1 MTKTKHSIKAFIFIA
16 VLFFLFGGLT
26 VMVQLLLPHLRNMF
40 KLDYFHSAFILFF
53 FFLPNLLF
61 SIPTSFV
68 LTKVGYQRGIILGLV
83 LIALGALLFHPAA
96 EERSFRI
103 FMLAV
108 FVLGTGITFLQVAA
122 NPYVSILGSEST
134 SSTRLTFSQAFNA
147 LGTTIAPILMSVYL
161 LKEEVKTSSEL
172 NFLDDIDRAIY
183 FQNEALSIQMP
194 SLFIALV
201 TIFLALL
208 FSVIKIPCTDKI
220 RHFDKEDYINLLKKD
235 SLLLAAVG
243 IFLYV
248 GAEVV
253 IGSFAVNYFVEI
265 NIAKEVLE
273 SPSLLGFVEGIGR
286 FFNIND
292 IAIGDPQGI
301 VAIFVTFYWGGALV
315 GRLVGAYL
323 TKFFTPSYML
333 MVASF
338 AAIWAILI
346 SINSTGLLSM
356 CSLLSVGVFNAIM
369 FPTIFALGSQEVSL
383 KTQASGILCTAI
395 VGAGLIP
402 LFYGYLT
409 DAIGFRLA
417 FLTLV
422 VCYGYIIF
430 FGYYKRFVG

>member
-1 MTKTKHSIKAFIFIA
+1 
-16 VLFFLFGGLT
+16 
-26 VMVQLLLPHLRNMF
+26 MVQLLLPHLRNMF

-220 RHFDKEDYINLLKKD
+220 KHFDKEDYINLLKKD

-286 FFNIND
+286 FF
-292 IAIGDPQGI
+292 
-301 VAIFVTFYWGGALV
+301 
-315 GRLVGAYL
+315 
-323 TKFFTPSYML
+323 
-333 MVASF
+333 
-338 AAIWAILI
+338 
-346 SINSTGLLSM
+346 
-356 CSLLSVGVFNAIM
+356 
-369 FPTIFALGSQEVSL
+369 
-383 KTQASGILCTAI
+383 
-395 VGAGLIP
+395 
-402 LFYGYLT
+402 
-409 DAIGFRLA
+409 
-417 FLTLV
+417 
-422 VCYGYIIF
+422 
-430 FGYYKRFVG
+430 

>member
-161 LKEEVKTSSEL
+161 LKEEVKTSSE
-172 NFLDDIDRAIY
+172 
-183 FQNEALSIQMP
+183 
-194 SLFIALV
+194 
-201 TIFLALL
+201 
-208 FSVIKIPCTDKI
+208 
-220 RHFDKEDYINLLKKD
+220 DYINLLKKD

-273 SPSLLGFVEGIGR
+273 SPALLGFVEGIGR

-301 VAIFVTFYWGGALV
+301 VAIFVAFYWGGTLV

-338 AAIWAILI
+338 AAIWAILM

-409 DAIGFRLA
+409 DAIGFLLA

>member
-220 RHFDKEDYINLLKKD
+220 KHFDKEDYINLLKKD

-273 SPSLLGFVEGIGR
+273 SPALLGFVEGIGR

-292 IAIGDPQGI
+292 IVIGDPQGI
-301 VAIFVTFYWGGALV
+301 VAIFVAFYWGGALV

-356 CSLLSVGVFNAIM
+356 CS
-369 FPTIFALGSQEVSL
+369 
-383 KTQASGILCTAI
+383 C
-395 VGAGLIP
+395 
-402 LFYGYLT
+402 
-409 DAIGFRLA
+409 
-417 FLTLV
+417 
-422 VCYGYIIF
+422 
-430 FGYYKRFVG
+430 

>member
-1 MTKTKHSIKAFIFIA
+1 M
-16 VLFFLFGGLT
+16 
-26 VMVQLLLPHLRNMF
+26 
-40 KLDYFHSAFILFF
+40 
-53 FFLPNLLF
+53 
-61 SIPTSFV
+61 
-68 LTKVGYQRGIILGLV
+68 
-83 LIALGALLFHPAA
+83 
-96 EERSFRI
+96 
-103 FMLAV
+103 
-108 FVLGTGITFLQVAA
+108 
-122 NPYVSILGSEST
+122 
-134 SSTRLTFSQAFNA
+134 
-147 LGTTIAPILMSVYL
+147 
-161 LKEEVKTSSEL
+161 
-172 NFLDDIDRAIY
+172 
-183 FQNEALSIQMP
+183 
-194 SLFIALV
+194 
-201 TIFLALL
+201 
-208 FSVIKIPCTDKI
+208 
-220 RHFDKEDYINLLKKD
+220 
-235 SLLLAAVG
+235 
-243 IFLYV
+243 
-248 GAEVV
+248 
-253 IGSFAVNYFVEI
+253 
-265 NIAKEVLE
+265 
-273 SPSLLGFVEGIGR
+273 
-286 FFNIND
+286 
-292 IAIGDPQGI
+292 
-301 VAIFVTFYWGGALV
+301 AIFVAFYWGGTLV

>member
-1 MTKTKHSIKAFIFIA
+1 
-16 VLFFLFGGLT
+16 
-26 VMVQLLLPHLRNMF
+26 
-40 KLDYFHSAFILFF
+40 
-53 FFLPNLLF
+53 
-61 SIPTSFV
+61 
-68 LTKVGYQRGIILGLV
+68 
-83 LIALGALLFHPAA
+83 
-96 EERSFRI
+96 
-103 FMLAV
+103 
-108 FVLGTGITFLQVAA
+108 
-122 NPYVSILGSEST
+122 
-134 SSTRLTFSQAFNA
+134 
-147 LGTTIAPILMSVYL
+147 
-161 LKEEVKTSSEL
+161 
-172 NFLDDIDRAIY
+172 
-183 FQNEALSIQMP
+183 MP

-220 RHFDKEDYINLLKKD
+220 KHFDKEDYINLLKKD

-273 SPSLLGFVEGIGR
+273 SPALLGFVEGIGR

-301 VAIFVTFYWGGALV
+301 VAIFVAFYWGGTLV

>member
-83 LIALGALLFHPAA
+83 LIALGA
-96 EERSFRI
+96 SFRI

-220 RHFDKEDYINLLKKD
+220 KHFDKEDYINLLKKD

-292 IAIGDPQGI
+292 IVIGDPQGI
-301 VAIFVTFYWGGALV
+301 VAIFVAFYWGGTLV